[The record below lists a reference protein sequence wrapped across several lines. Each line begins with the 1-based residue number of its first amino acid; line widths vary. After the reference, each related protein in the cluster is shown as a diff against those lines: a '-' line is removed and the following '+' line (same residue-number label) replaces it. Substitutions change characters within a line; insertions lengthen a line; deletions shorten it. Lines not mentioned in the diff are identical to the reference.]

1 MKIISGTSNRDLAKK
16 ICEYIEIELCNT
28 HVAQFADGEIR
39 VEIHENIRG
48 ADVYVVQSISDP
60 VNSNLMELLV
70 ITDALKRGSAKR
82 VTAVLPY
89 LGYARQDRKTTSR
102 SPITAKLVANLLTA
116 AGVDRVLTMDLHA
129 GQIQGFFDI
138 PVDTLMARPVMISDI
153 RVKCNPEN
161 IMFISP
167 DAGGVA
173 RTRDYAKRLE
183 SDLAI
188 IDKRRPEA
196 GTSEVMSVVGDV
208 TGKDCIVVD
217 DIIDGGGTLCNAT
230 EALLQEGAKSVRA
243 YIAHG
248 VLSGEAVDRINAS
261 NLEEVVITDSIKLIK
276 PVETRKLRYLTIG
289 HMFGEAIYRLHTD
302 QSISKLFYD

>member
-16 ICEYIEIELCNT
+16 ICEYIEVELCNT

-48 ADVYVVQSISDP
+48 ADVYVVQSISNP
-60 VNSNLMELLV
+60 VNDNLMELLV

-153 RVKCNPEN
+153 RVKSNTEN

-248 VLSGEAVDRINAS
+248 VLSGEAIDRINAS